1 MAVSSDAVGKEWA
14 SYAIEGSIASNA
26 KNALHEQSG
35 KLFYLRRIHSEKVS
49 VKD

>member
-1 MAVSSDAVGKEWA
+1 LAVSNDAVGKEWV

-26 KNALHEQSG
+26 KSALHEQSG
-35 KLFYLRRIHSEKVS
+35 KPFFLRKIHSEKVS